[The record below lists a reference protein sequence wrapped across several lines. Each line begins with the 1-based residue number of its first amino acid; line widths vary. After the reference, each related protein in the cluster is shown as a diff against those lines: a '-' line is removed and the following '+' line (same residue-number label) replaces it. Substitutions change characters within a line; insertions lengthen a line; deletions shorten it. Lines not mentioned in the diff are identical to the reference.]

1 MQTALPARLAAH
13 RKVATALAP
22 LGDRRL
28 AELLSGARPL
38 GSGIGGTSALLEVD
52 GVPVFVKRVPLTD
65 TERRPEHRHSTA
77 NLFGLPPYCQ
87 YGMGAPGSPG
97 FGAWRELAAHTATTT
112 WVLTGGPDCFPLTH
126 HWRILPDAPPAL
138 PDELADVDRAV
149 DYWGDGVRRRIEELA
164 RASASLVLFLE
175 HVPRTLHDHLA
186 EELRSGDEQ
195 RADEAVRRAERQ
207 LATGV
212 AAMNDH
218 GLLHFDAHFRN
229 VLTDGRRLYFADYG
243 LALSSRFGLSPAEA
257 DFLAAHATHD
267 RAYALSYLVNWLITT
282 VYGHD
287 RTEREALVHACAQ
300 GERPPDGPAAVRA
313 VIERHA
319 PIAALVTDFYGRFTD
334 GSRETPYPAE
344 AIGRALKSPDALTP

>member
-1 MQTALPARLAAH
+1 MQPAPTERLTAH

-22 LGDRRL
+22 VGDRQL
-28 AELLSGARPL
+28 AELLSTARPL
-38 GSGIGGTSALLEVD
+38 GSGIGGTSALLELD
-52 GVPVFVKRVPLTD
+52 GVPVFVKRVPVTD
-65 TERRPEHRHSTA
+65 TERQPEQRHSTA
-77 NLFGLPPYCQ
+77 NLFDLPPYCQ
-87 YGMGAPGSPG
+87 YGMGHPGSPG

-112 WVLTGGPDCFPLTH
+112 WALTGGPDAFPLTH

-149 DYWGDGVRRRIEELA
+149 AYWGGGAGIRRRIEELA
-164 RASASLVLFLE
+164 QSTASLVLFLE

-195 RADEAVRRAERQ
+195 RADAAVRRTERQ
-207 LATGV
+207 LAAGV

-229 VLTDGRRLYFADYG
+229 VLTDGRRLYFADFG
-243 LALSSRFGLSPAEA
+243 LALSSRFDLSPAEG

-267 RAYALSYLVNWLITT
+267 RAYAMSYLVNWLITT

-300 GERPPDGPAAVRA
+300 GERAPDGPAAVRA

-319 PIAALVTDFYGRFTD
+319 PVAALVTDFYGHFAD

-344 AIGRALKSPDALTP
+344 AISRALTP